1 MHKQT
6 FPYEEIGNKDRRR
19 FAQAASRIF
28 HLGGQR
34 SLRDVFQLPFF
45 YHRIDTAGADFIWDG
60 GSGPS
65 ACLLL
70 LTYEAYLCEEST

>member
-45 YHRIDTAGADFIWDG
+45 ITGSTQPEQISFGMGAQA
-60 GSGPS
+60 PVLVYY
-65 ACLLL
+65 C
-70 LTYEAYLCEEST
+70 